1 MDNVPVLVVDSLVDV
16 VFFVDILLNFHLT
29 FVGSATPPCR
39 SPVTAVRC
47 DRGIVVVSRQ
57 CRASVDVTASLSRR
71 CHGVSRRWV
80 SRRRCHGGVTVC
92 HGGGC
97 HAPVSWR
104 CHGVSL
110 RWVSRDE
117 FVGSAGEVV
126 SEPRIIRMNYLKGW
140 FIIDLLSC
148 LPYDVF
154 TAFHDN
160 SEVRQLQQRASH
172 GDI

>member
-1 MDNVPVLVVDSLVDV
+1 ME
-16 VFFVDILLNFHLT
+16 
-29 FVGSATPPCR
+29 
-39 SPVTAVRC
+39 
-47 DRGIVVVSRQ
+47 VSR
-57 CRASVDVTASLSRR
+57 CVSEVCVT
-71 CHGVSRRWV
+71 
-80 SRRRCHGGVTVC
+80 RRCHGG
-92 HGGGC
+92 G
-97 HAPVSWR
+97 A
-104 CHGVSL
+104 
-110 RWVSRDE
+110 E